1 MRNESWSAGEEEV
14 RRPSSLAD
22 RPPIGEREL
31 IWMMAL
37 LMALNAFGIDAI
49 LPALDELARDLAI
62 PGNSRQFVIGA
73 YLLAA
78 GLGTLVPG
86 AIADRYGRRP
96 VLFVAL
102 AAYIALSIACAL
114 AASFEALVALRA
126 AQGFCAA
133 GIVALPPA
141 IIRDRVGGD
150 RMARMMSLIFV
161 IFLLVPAIAPSIGQ
175 GVIELFGDW
184 RWIFAVMAGAGLAM
198 TGWVYHRLPETLH
211 AEDRQEI
218 RLARIVR
225 NMTSAVTL
233 RETIGYTLG
242 SALVFGGLFG
252 FINSS
257 QQLIGEAFG
266 AGGLAMTGWVY
277 HRLPETL
284 HAEDRQEIRL
294 ARIVRNMTSAV
305 TLRET
310 IGYTLGSAL
319 VFGGLFG
326 FINSSQQLIGE
337 AFGAGDA
344 FPLIFAICAACMAA
358 SNWSNSRIV
367 EKFGARRVSH
377 AALFVFIAVA
387 AAQLW
392 FASQPDESLWTFVP
406 LMAANMSLLGFIG
419 ANFGSIAL
427 QPFRHIAGAA
437 SSAQGFLRM
446 TSGAA
451 LGAAIGYSYDGTA
464 RPLALALL
472 VTAVLSLAFV
482 LFSEKGE
489 LFGPPVAGDED

>member
-1 MRNESWSAGEEEV
+1 MRTEQLAAGE
-14 RRPSSLAD
+14 RPQAETAH
-22 RPPIGEREL
+22 RPKIGEREL

-37 LMALNAFGIDAI
+37 LMACNAFGIDAI
-49 LPALDELARDLAI
+49 LPALNAVATDLGAT
-62 PGNSRQFVIGA
+62 GNSRQFVVGA

-78 GLGTLVPG
+78 GFGTLVPG
-86 AIADRYGRRP
+86 AFADRYGRRP
-96 VLFVAL
+96 VLFTAL
-102 AAYIALSIACAL
+102 FFYIAFSIACAL
-114 AASFEALVALRA
+114 ATSFNALVILRA
-126 AQGFCAA
+126 AQGFFAA
-133 GIVALPPA
+133 GIIALPPA

-175 GVIELFGDW
+175 GVLQVMGDW
-184 RWIFAVMAGAGLAM
+184 RWIFGAMAVLGCVM
-198 TGWVYHRLPETLH
+198 TLWVYTRLPETLH
-211 AEDRQEI
+211 EDDRQDI
-218 RLARIVR
+218 HLPTILR

-266 AGGLAMTGWVY
+266 AG
-277 HRLPETL
+277 
-284 HAEDRQEIRL
+284 ED
-294 ARIVRNMTSAV
+294 
-305 TLRET
+305 
-310 IGYTLGSAL
+310 
-319 VFGGLFG
+319 
-326 FINSSQQLIGE
+326 
-337 AFGAGDA
+337 
-344 FPLIFAICAACMAA
+344 FPMIFAICAGCMAIA
-358 SNWSNSRIV
+358 NWSNSRIV
-367 EKFGARRVSH
+367 ERHGARRVSH
-377 AALFVFIAVA
+377 VALFAFVAVA
-387 AAQLW
+387 AAQLY
-392 FASQPDESLWTFVP
+392 FANQPGETLWTFVP

-451 LGAAIGYSYDGTA
+451 LGAFIGYSYDGTA

-472 VTAVLSLAFV
+472 ATALLSLAFV
-482 LFSEKGE
+482 MFSEKGE
-489 LFGPPVAGDED
+489 LFGGPIPEDD

>member
-1 MRNESWSAGEEEV
+1 MRNDQLASGERPPAAAA
-14 RRPSSLAD
+14 RRA
-22 RPPIGEREL
+22 PIGEREL

-49 LPALDELARDLAI
+49 LPALDVLAGDLGAE
-62 PGNSRQFVIGA
+62 GNRRQFVVGA

-78 GLGTLVPG
+78 GIGTLVPG
-86 AIADRYGRRP
+86 AFADRYGRRP

-102 AAYIALSIACAL
+102 FLYIVLSIACAL
-114 AASFEALVALRA
+114 VTSFDGLVALRA
-126 AQGFCAA
+126 AQGFFAA
-133 GIVALPPA
+133 GIIALPPA

-161 IFLLVPAIAPSIGQ
+161 IFLLVPAVAPSVGQ
-175 GVIELFGDW
+175 GVLVLMGDW
-184 RWIFAVMAGAGLAM
+184 RWIFVSMAVAGVAM
-198 TGWVYHRLPETLH
+198 SAWVYFRLPETLH
-211 AEDRQEI
+211 EEDRQEI
-218 RLARIVR
+218 RIPVIAR
-225 NMTSAVTL
+225 NMKA
-233 RETIGYTLG
+233 
-242 SALVFGGLFG
+242 AL
-252 FINSS
+252 
-257 QQLIGEAFG
+257 
-266 AGGLAMTGWVY
+266 
-277 HRLPETL
+277 
-284 HAEDRQEIRL
+284 
-294 ARIVRNMTSAV
+294 

-337 AFGAGDA
+337 AFGAGDR
-344 FPLIFAICAACMAA
+344 FPLIFAICAGCMALA
-358 SNWSNSRIV
+358 NWSNSRIV
-367 EKFGARRVSH
+367 ERFGARKVSH
-377 AALFVFIAVA
+377 AALFAFIAIA
-387 AAQLW
+387 AVQLY
-392 FASQPDESLWTFVP
+392 FANQPDETLWTFVP

-446 TSGAA
+446 TSGAL
-451 LGAAIGYSYDGTA
+451 LGAFVGFAYDGTA

-482 LFSEKGE
+482 LFSERGS
-489 LFGPPVAGDED
+489 LFGDKMEDDA

>member
-1 MRNESWSAGEEEV
+1 MADGERDV
-14 RRPSSLAD
+14 RRPSSLAG
-22 RPPIGEREL
+22 RAPIGEREL

-49 LPALDELARDLAI
+49 LPALDELATDLGAS
-62 PGNSRQFVIGA
+62 GNSRQFVVGA

-86 AIADRYGRRP
+86 SIADRYGRRP

-102 AAYIALSIACAL
+102 GFYIVLSVACAL
-114 AASFEALVALRA
+114 ATSFEALVALRA
-126 AQGFCAA
+126 VQGFSAA
-133 GIVALPPA
+133 GIIALPPA

-184 RWIFAVMAGAGLAM
+184 RRIFVVMAVAGVAM
-198 TGWVYHRLPETLH
+198 TAWVHFRLPETLH

-218 RLARIVR
+218 RLRPIVR
-225 NMTSAVTL
+225 NMT
-233 RETIGYTLG
+233 
-242 SALVFGGLFG
+242 
-252 FINSS
+252 
-257 QQLIGEAFG
+257 
-266 AGGLAMTGWVY
+266 
-277 HRLPETL
+277 H
-284 HAEDRQEIRL
+284 
-294 ARIVRNMTSAV
+294 AV

-337 AFGAGDA
+337 AFGAGDS
-344 FPLIFAICAACMAA
+344 FPLIFAICAGCMAI

-367 EKFGARRVSH
+367 ERYGARRVSH

-451 LGAAIGYSYDGTA
+451 LGAAIGFAYDGTA

-482 LFSEKGE
+482 MFSEKGE
-489 LFGPPVAGDED
+489 LFGPPMADDED

>member
-1 MRNESWSAGEEEV
+1 
-14 RRPSSLAD
+14 
-22 RPPIGEREL
+22 
-31 IWMMAL
+31 MMAL
-37 LMALNAFGIDAI
+37 LMALNAFGIDAV
-49 LPALDELARDLAI
+49 LPALGDLAI
-62 PGNSRQFVIGA
+62 DLDIAGNHRQFVVGA
-73 YLLAA
+73 YLLAT
-78 GLGTLVPG
+78 GVGTLVPG
-86 AIADRYGRRP
+86 SIADRFGRRP

-102 AAYIALSIACAL
+102 GAYIVCSIACAL
-114 AASFEALVALRA
+114 ATSFEALVVLRA
-126 AQGFCAA
+126 VQGFSAA

-175 GVIELFGDW
+175 GVIELLGDW
-184 RWIFAVMAGAGLAM
+184 RWIFAVMAAAGVAM
-198 TGWVYHRLPETLH
+198 TVWVYTRLPETLH
-211 AEDRQEI
+211 ARDRQEI
-218 RLARIVR
+218 RLR
-225 NMTSAVTL
+225 
-233 RETIGYTLG
+233 
-242 SALVFGGLFG
+242 
-252 FINSS
+252 
-257 QQLIGEAFG
+257 
-266 AGGLAMTGWVY
+266 
-277 HRLPETL
+277 P
-284 HAEDRQEIRL
+284 
-294 ARIVRNMTSAV
+294 IVRNMTSAV

-337 AFGAGDA
+337 AFGAGDS
-344 FPLIFAICAACMAA
+344 FPLIFAICAACMAV

-367 EKFGARRVSH
+367 ERFGARRVSH

-387 AAQLW
+387 AVQLW

-451 LGAAIGYSYDGTA
+451 LGAAIGFAYDGTA

-472 VTAVLSLAFV
+472 VTAMLSLAFV

-489 LFGPPVAGDED
+489 LFGPPVADED

>member
-1 MRNESWSAGEEEV
+1 MRNETWSEGEDEV
-14 RRPSSLAD
+14 RRPSSLAG

-49 LPALDELARDLAI
+49 LPALDELASDVGAS
-62 PGNSRQFVIGA
+62 GNSRQFVIGA

-78 GLGTLVPG
+78 GVGTLVPG

-102 AAYIALSIACAL
+102 AAYIVLSIACAL
-114 AASFEALVALRA
+114 ATSFEALVVLRA
-126 AQGFCAA
+126 VQGFCAA

-198 TGWVYHRLPETLH
+198 TAWVYHRLPETLH
-211 AEDRQEI
+211 AADRQEI

-233 RETIGYTLG
+233 RETIGYTL
-242 SALVFGGLFG
+242 A
-252 FINSS
+252 
-257 QQLIGEAFG
+257 
-266 AGGLAMTGWVY
+266 
-277 HRLPETL
+277 
-284 HAEDRQEIRL
+284 
-294 ARIVRNMTSAV
+294 
-305 TLRET
+305 
-310 IGYTLGSAL
+310 SAL

-337 AFGAGDA
+337 AFGAGDS
-344 FPLIFAICAACMAA
+344 FPLIFAICAGCMAI

-367 EKFGARRVSH
+367 EKVGARRVSH
-377 AALFVFIAVA
+377 AALFVFIGVA

-489 LFGPPVAGDED
+489 LFGPPVADGED

>member
-1 MRNESWSAGEEEV
+1 MRNDQLASGERPPAAAA
-14 RRPSSLAD
+14 RRA
-22 RPPIGEREL
+22 PIGEREL

-49 LPALDELARDLAI
+49 LPALDVLAGDLGAE
-62 PGNSRQFVIGA
+62 GNRRQFVVGA

-78 GLGTLVPG
+78 GIGTLVPG
-86 AIADRYGRRP
+86 AFADRYGRRP

-102 AAYIALSIACAL
+102 FLYIVLSIACAL
-114 AASFEALVALRA
+114 VTSFDGLVALRA
-126 AQGFCAA
+126 AQGFFAA
-133 GIVALPPA
+133 GIIALPPA

-161 IFLLVPAIAPSIGQ
+161 IFLLVPAVAPSVGQ
-175 GVIELFGDW
+175 GVLVLMGDW
-184 RWIFAVMAGAGLAM
+184 RWIFVSMAVAGVAM
-198 TGWVYHRLPETLH
+198 SAWVYFRLPETLH
-211 AEDRQEI
+211 EEDRQEI
-218 RLARIVR
+218 RIPVIAR
-225 NMTSAVTL
+225 NMKA
-233 RETIGYTLG
+233 
-242 SALVFGGLFG
+242 AL
-252 FINSS
+252 
-257 QQLIGEAFG
+257 
-266 AGGLAMTGWVY
+266 
-277 HRLPETL
+277 
-284 HAEDRQEIRL
+284 
-294 ARIVRNMTSAV
+294 

-337 AFGAGDA
+337 AFGAGDR
-344 FPLIFAICAACMAA
+344 FPLIFAICAGCMALA
-358 SNWSNSRIV
+358 NWSNSRIV
-367 EKFGARRVSH
+367 ERFGARKVSH
-377 AALFVFIAVA
+377 AALFAFIAIA
-387 AAQLW
+387 AVQLY
-392 FASQPDESLWTFVP
+392 FANQPDETLWTFVP

-446 TSGAA
+446 TSGAL
-451 LGAAIGYSYDGTA
+451 LGAFVGFAYDGTA

-482 LFSEKGE
+482 LFSERGT
-489 LFGPPVAGDED
+489 LFGDKMEDDA

>member
-1 MRNESWSAGEEEV
+1 MRNETWSGGEGEV
-14 RRPSSLAD
+14 RRPSSLAG
-22 RPPIGEREL
+22 RAPIGEREL

-49 LPALDELARDLAI
+49 LPALDELARDVGAS
-62 PGNSRQFVIGA
+62 GNSRQFVIGA

-78 GLGTLVPG
+78 GVGTLVPG

-96 VLFVAL
+96 ALFVAL
-102 AAYIALSIACAL
+102 AAYIVLSVACAL
-114 AASFEALVALRA
+114 ATSFEALVALRA
-126 AQGFCAA
+126 LQGFCAA

-161 IFLLVPAIAPSIGQ
+161 IFLLVPAIAPSVGQ

-198 TGWVYHRLPETLH
+198 TGWVYT
-211 AEDRQEI
+211 
-218 RLARIVR
+218 
-225 NMTSAVTL
+225 
-233 RETIGYTLG
+233 
-242 SALVFGGLFG
+242 
-252 FINSS
+252 
-257 QQLIGEAFG
+257 
-266 AGGLAMTGWVY
+266 
-277 HRLPETL
+277 RLPETL

-344 FPLIFAICAACMAA
+344 FPLIFAICAACMAV

-489 LFGPPVAGDED
+489 LFGPPVADDED